1 MPFRL
6 NPRVADFVQSDIRAM
21 TRECTRVGGINL
33 SQGICDLPTHP
44 LVQEGAIRAIEESRA
59 IYSPLEGLLD
69 LRKAIAGK
77 MAAYNEMPCDPE
89 SEIVVTVGST
99 GAFAMALLSLLEPSD
114 EVILFEPYYGYHR
127 NTILALGGKP
137 TYVTLHGEAFAI
149 DEQEL
154 RRAFTPRTKAIV
166 VCTPSN
172 PCGKVFTRDE
182 LSMIADSAIQNDV
195 IAITDEIYEY
205 IVYDS
210 ARHIS
215 LATIPGMR
223 ERTITISGLS
233 KTFSITGWRL
243 GYAVAPAV
251 LARTIGVLSDH
262 FYICAPTPL
271 QYGAVTGLTVGS
283 DYYTDLATSYTR
295 KREMIVN
302 AVRAAGMIPISPQG
316 AYYLLAD
323 VSSLGWGDARD
334 SAFRLLRE
342 TGVATVPGSAFYEG
356 DDGDRLL
363 RFCFA
368 KQDEDLREAARRLAA
383 L

>member
-1 MPFRL
+1 
-6 NPRVADFVQSDIRAM
+6 
-21 TRECTRVGGINL
+21 
-33 SQGICDLPTHP
+33 
-44 LVQEGAIRAIEESRA
+44 
-59 IYSPLEGLLD
+59 
-69 LRKAIAGK
+69 
-77 MAAYNEMPCDPE
+77 
-89 SEIVVTVGST
+89 
-99 GAFAMALLSLLEPSD
+99 
-114 EVILFEPYYGYHR
+114 
-127 NTILALGGKP
+127 
-137 TYVTLHGEAFAI
+137 
-149 DEQEL
+149 
-154 RRAFTPRTKAIV
+154 
-166 VCTPSN
+166 
-172 PCGKVFTRDE
+172 
-182 LSMIADSAIQNDV
+182 
-195 IAITDEIYEY
+195 
-205 IVYDS
+205 
-210 ARHIS
+210 
-215 LATIPGMR
+215 MR
-223 ERTITISGLS
+223 ELTITSSGLS